1 MNRKFTLETLN
12 LLKNKVLENSCM
24 IGGELTEIIIDEINE
39 LIETANEVSEEISK
53 K

>member
-1 MNRKFTLETLN
+1 MNKKFTLETLN
-12 LLKNKVLENSCM
+12 LLKNKVFENSLM
-24 IGGELTEIIIDEINE
+24 IGEELTEILINEIDE